1 MQWLLPGMLAVALAL
16 LAGCDATSSASGRPP
31 LAPWPAYNN
40 QSGGWWGPPTPALGG
55 VRRPPIVRLPRHDF
69 AAGRSGGGGVGQH
82 RHWSRLASTPMGRSR
97 DAWSAGR
104 ATRRRA

>member
-40 QSGGWWGPPTPALGG
+40 QSGGA
-55 VRRPPIVRLPRHDF
+55 
-69 AAGRSGGGGVGQH
+69 
-82 RHWSRLASTPMGRSR
+82 
-97 DAWSAGR
+97 
-104 ATRRRA
+104 